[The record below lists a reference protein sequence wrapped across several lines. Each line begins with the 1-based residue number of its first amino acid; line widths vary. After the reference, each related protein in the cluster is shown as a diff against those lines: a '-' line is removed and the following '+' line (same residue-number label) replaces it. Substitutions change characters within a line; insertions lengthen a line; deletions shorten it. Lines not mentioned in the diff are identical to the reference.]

1 MENSNHLFTYEY
13 ADKLTLPVADIYQIS
28 ELSILRGTEI
38 AEHIQACDEITYAIS
53 GKATLYTNGK
63 AQEISKGQIH
73 FVKKG
78 ISHRIVAH
86 EGNNFRYI
94 CIGYVPNSD
103 YETTKDI
110 LKSLESVN
118 SFVANDSGN
127 IRILSEMLINESYT
141 KESYSNVMINAYMVQ
156 IITEI
161 YRLYN
166 GTKKNEG
173 NKYQNSYSGLAIYH
187 ALRYIDRNY
196 LEIKSIREISEKLS
210 YSEYYLAHIF
220 KEKMGVSIK
229 QYITEKKISEG
240 CNLLKN
246 SNLSITEISDKLG
259 YSSPH
264 SFSQN
269 FKKITGM
276 SPTEYKSGAS
286 HR

>member
-13 ADKLTLPVADIYQIS
+13 EDKLSLPVADIFQIS

-38 AEHIQACDEITYAIS
+38 AEHVQECDEITYAIS
-53 GKATLYTNGK
+53 GKATVYTGGK
-63 AQEISKGQIH
+63 AEEISKGQIH

-78 ISHRIVAH
+78 IAHRIVAH

-94 CIGYVPNSD
+94 CIGYVPCKN
-103 YETTKDI
+103 YETTRDI
-110 LKSLESVN
+110 FKSLESVN
-118 SFVANDSGN
+118 SFIATDLGN

-141 KESYSNVMINAYMVQ
+141 KESYNNVMLNAYMVQ

-161 YRLYN
+161 CRLYN
-166 GTKKNEG
+166 GSKKNSG

-196 LEIKSIREISEKLS
+196 LEINSIKEISEKLS

-229 QYITEKKISEG
+229 QYITEKKVAEG

-269 FKKITGM
+269 FKKITGV
-276 SPTEYKSGAS
+276 SPSDYKSES
-286 HR
+286 LNK